1 MPFSISG
8 LLFSRET
15 DIGQRAYI
23 YIYIY
28 INVCKSS
35 QRMNLRDVGSET
47 SDNDTVQANK
57 MINKRLK
64 CSTPAPIYIYR
75 DKLIN
80 MEVVEYIYIYIYI

>member
-8 LLFSRET
+8 LLLSRET
-15 DIGQRAYI
+15 DIGQRA

-47 SDNDTVQANK
+47 SVNDTVQANK

-64 CSTPAPIYIYR
+64 CSTTTPIYIYMV
-75 DKLIN
+75 IN
-80 MEVVEYIYIYIYI
+80 